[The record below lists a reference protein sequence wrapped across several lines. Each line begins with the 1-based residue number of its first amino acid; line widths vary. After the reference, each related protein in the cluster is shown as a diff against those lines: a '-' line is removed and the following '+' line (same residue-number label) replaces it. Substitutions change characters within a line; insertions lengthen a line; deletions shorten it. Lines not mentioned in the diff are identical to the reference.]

1 MSRHLTDKEEAEDRS
16 EKLFFNWAEERPAKF
31 GIVFENELNRDLLSS
46 RQINYQQQSR
56 SAVALN
62 VMDLPLPLKIVT
74 KNSFWA
80 WK

>member
-46 RQINYQQQSR
+46 RQIISNKAGRRLR
-56 SAVALN
+56 SVQCNGFAFAIEDSN
-62 VMDLPLPLKIVT
+62 QK
-74 KNSFWA
+74 
-80 WK
+80 

>member
-16 EKLFFNWAEERPAKF
+16 EKLFFNWVEERPAKF

-46 RQINYQQQSR
+46 RQIISNKSR